1 MYHVPVQSY
10 SFFSSGKSFC
20 HNKGQIKECIR
31 NVSIVKIAW
40 IFPPFN
46 LSICQISFYIFSSPT
61 WTVEHCFNSTFLR
74 RAEGL
79 QEWAAAIEAA
89 WRTCARWKKKIVIP
103 IFMLNATVA
112 SFSQATNGQ
121 HRGFLEEKAS
131 KRGRYRRLAA
141 QQVWSSL
148 ATFSTS
154 L

>member
-1 MYHVPVQSY
+1 MNTVSTVL
-10 SFFSSGKSFC
+10 SSGELKAYK
-20 HNKGQIKECIR
+20 NGQL
-31 NVSIVKIAW
+31 
-40 IFPPFN
+40 P
-46 LSICQISFYIFSSPT
+46 
-61 WTVEHCFNSTFLR
+61 LR
-74 RAEGL
+74 LPGEPVPG
-79 QEWAAAIEAA
+79 E
-89 WRTCARWKKKIVIP
+89 KKKIMIP

>member
-1 MYHVPVQSY
+1 MYHVPVQCY
-10 SFFSSGKSFC
+10 SFFSSGKYFC

-46 LSICQISFYIFSSPT
+46 LSICQISFYIYSSPT
-61 WTVEHCFNSTFLR
+61 WTLFQHYFPQESR
-74 RAEGL
+74 RLTRMGSCHWGCLENL
-79 QEWAAAIEAA
+79 CQVK
-89 WRTCARWKKKIVIP
+89 KKKIVIP
-103 IFMLNATVA
+103 IFMLKATVA